1 MPHDRPPA
9 QPFDAQNRLVLPF
22 LPISTGVAGVK
33 RTRGHPELD
42 LEQALVDY
50 HEIAASLDVAQR
62 PTFWLQVVDFLI
74 DQANVSVM
82 WLDCETT
89 EPIQHGTPIERMK
102 LTVTCHRTSA
112 PPPRGRSR
120 HGAPL

>member
-62 PTFWLQVVDFLI
+62 PGYLRPW
-74 DQANVSVM
+74 
-82 WLDCETT
+82 
-89 EPIQHGTPIERMK
+89 G
-102 LTVTCHRTSA
+102 
-112 PPPRGRSR
+112 
-120 HGAPL
+120 

>member
-89 EPIQHGTPIERMK
+89 EPIEHGTPIERMK
-102 LTVTCHRTSA
+102 LTVTCVTLIER
-112 PPPRGRSR
+112 RRR
-120 HGAPL
+120 R

>member
-1 MPHDRPPA
+1 MLRGSS
-9 QPFDAQNRLVLPF
+9 LPL
-22 LPISTGVAGVK
+22 LPLATGVAGEK

-89 EPIQHGTPIERMK
+89 EPIEHGTPIERMK
-102 LTVTCHRTSA
+102 LTVTCVTYRMCASKQSLGSDTICVM
-112 PPPRGRSR
+112 
-120 HGAPL
+120 